1 MRRLVAL
8 IALLAAVYVAVN
20 HANFGM
26 LRPVFALLAVLVAI
40 LATAVLIFNLPLR
53 KPGPPQ
59 DSGFGMSEP
68 VGIGI
73 GSAGLLLFAVI
84 PLVVAARGLYR
95 GAMPALGSGP
105 DVALSQSPAQFLL
118 LFAMWV
124 AIGLAVLWLLRK
136 ALISRRAQS
145 MKPQS
150 PHLMPNPSVK
160 GTSRKRAA
168 PYVER

>member
-8 IALLAAVYVAVN
+8 IALLAAVYVGVN
-20 HANFGM
+20 HAHFGM
-26 LRPVFALLAVLVAI
+26 LGPVFALLAVLVAI

-53 KPGPPQ
+53 RPGLPQ

-73 GSAGLLLFAVI
+73 GSVGLLLFAVV
-84 PLVVAARGLYR
+84 PLVIAARGLYR
-95 GAMPALGSGP
+95 GSIPALGSGP
-105 DVALSQSPAQFLL
+105 EVALSQNPAQFLL

-136 ALISRRAQS
+136 ALISR
-145 MKPQS
+145 
-150 PHLMPNPSVK
+150 K
-160 GTSRKRAA
+160 GANEAA
-168 PYVER
+168 EPPPDA